1 MRCQESKPI
10 DPSDSISTVLFT
22 DPAFLIICTRYLSCK
37 GYKKNVEAH
46 NNERI
51 TEPANDDSPT
61 PPTKPKKRFLLKS
74 RSKQTKPA
82 KTVTTPKKK
91 TSFSSFPYRDNSVK
105 TSARQLGDNNG
116 RKKIKRKVQ
125 RHNQKLVSLEDK
137 QENHGESLQ
146 RLLDIAGAGWSSERG
161 GGSRNSIVRGQ
172 QQQQQRQQQWGGEF
186 ECPEPEGHF
195 SAPGD
200 CRAYYRQVE

>member
-1 MRCQESKPI
+1 MSGRGRASQKV
-10 DPSDSISTVLFT
+10 DAD
-22 DPAFLIICTRYLSCK
+22 
-37 GYKKNVEAH
+37 
-46 NNERI
+46 NNERT
-51 TEPANDDSPT
+51 TEPANDDSP
-61 PPTKPKKRFLLKS
+61 PKPKKRFLLKS
-74 RSKQTKPA
+74 RSKQTKAA

-105 TSARQLGDNNG
+105 TSARQLGDNSG
-116 RKKIKRKVQ
+116 KKIKRKVQ

-195 SAPGD
+195 SAPDD
-200 CRAYYRQVE
+200 CRAYYR